1 MTRTRSLIAAA
12 ALLSL
17 STAAAAAPLIV
28 VESKGSD
35 LAAGATLDDKTS
47 VTLAEGGKLVLIGED
62 GAQITLRGPFKGT
75 PAGAGTGSTQQLAG
89 LLSARGADATSL
101 GAVRDAGPLAAL
113 PEPWVVD
120 PSVSGSACLKPGQDV
135 VLWRADAAKVASLT
149 LMPAD
154 RSWTANTQWPAGEAR
169 LALPEVPLADG
180 ATLLFEID
188 GNAAAVT
195 FHLLPDGVTG
205 TKMLA
210 GWLAAK
216 QCDRQAR
223 AALTKG

>member
-1 MTRTRSLIAAA
+1 MIRTRSLIAAT

-17 STAAAAAPLIV
+17 SATAMAAPLVV

-35 LAAGATLDDKTS
+35 LAAGATIDDKAS
-47 VTLAEGGKLVLIGED
+47 VTLADGGKLVLIAED
-62 GAQITLRGPFKGT
+62 GAQITLRGPYKGT
-75 PAGAGTGSTQQLAG
+75 PAGAGAGATQQLAG
-89 LLSARGADATSL
+89 LLAARGADTTSL

-113 PEPWVVD
+113 PEPWLVD
-120 PSVSGSACLKPGQDV
+120 PSVSGTACVKSGQDV
-135 VLWRADAAKVASLT
+135 VLWRADTAKEASLT

-154 RSWTANTQWPAGEAR
+154 RSWTANTQWPAGESR

-180 ATLLFEID
+180 GTLLFEID

-195 FHLLPDGVTG
+195 FHLLPSAVTAP
-205 TKMLA
+205 KMQA
-210 GWLAAK
+210 GWLAAM

-223 AALTKG
+223 AAAKG